1 MTSLPLA
8 FEIRESAVAGKGGFA
23 TRAIA
28 KGERIIEY
36 VGERI
41 THEEADRRYDDESMD
56 VHHTFLFSVSS
67 RTVIDASH
75 GGNEA
80 RYLNHSCDPNCEAEI
95 SRGRVFISALRD
107 IAVNEELCY
116 DYAYQ
121 RSGDETEADEV
132 LYQCRCGA
140 TGCRGSIMEPIEAL
154 KERKKAT
161 KATKRT
167 TRPEATR
174 APRQR
179 QGA

>member
-1 MTSLPLA
+1 MSTALS
-8 FEIRESAVAGKGGFA
+8 FEIRESAVAGKGAFA

-28 KGERIIEY
+28 ARERIIEY

-56 VHHTFLFSVSS
+56 VHHTFLFTVSS

-80 RYLNHSCDPNCEAEI
+80 RFINHSCAPNCEAEI
-95 SRGRVFISALRD
+95 ERGRVFIYALRD
-107 IAVNEELCY
+107 IAAGEELCY

-121 RSGDETEADEV
+121 RSGDETEADEE
-132 LYQCRCGA
+132 LYRCLCGA
-140 TGCRGSIMEPIEAL
+140 AECRGSIMEPLAEMQKRI
-154 KERKKAT
+154 KKSA
-161 KATKRT
+161 
-167 TRPEATR
+167 RPEASR

-179 QGA
+179 QRA